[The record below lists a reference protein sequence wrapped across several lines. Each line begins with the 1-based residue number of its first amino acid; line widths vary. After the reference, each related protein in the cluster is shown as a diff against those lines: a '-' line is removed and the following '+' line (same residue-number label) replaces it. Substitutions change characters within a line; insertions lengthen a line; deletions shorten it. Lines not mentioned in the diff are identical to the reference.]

1 MKKWFAL
8 LLAVSMLFT
17 LSAGALAEGVTL
29 KTVSSF
35 AGTDA
40 SADAYTEIL
49 KAFEAETGN
58 TVVDSSSTSDEAWKA
73 SVLND
78 FAAGNEPDVLFF
90 FAASADSKP
99 ILDKVVPIEE
109 INAAYPDLN
118 LTENA
123 VLTEDDGKIYA
134 IPSRPFWEGLFVNT
148 DLFEEYGLE
157 LPTDWA
163 KLEAA
168 VAKFNE
174 VGIVPI
180 AVSLSD
186 IPHYIAEFAIIAC
199 GTPEEHMARPK
210 SLEEVPDS
218 WYEGMELIAK
228 LYEMGAFA
236 KDVNATTEA
245 VTSQMFKDKKAAM
258 QIDGSW
264 FANGIPQSSM
274 DTTIVIP
281 FPTYAEDA
289 DPTAFIGG
297 VSMGF
302 YLTRKA
308 WDDPEKRDEAVALL
322 AYLTNADSAAKL
334 GGYQFSGKL
343 LESSYEMINNAKY
356 MLSPFQDAMSKE
368 ARETWLL
375 GCIASVAD
383 GSMSAQEC
391 WEKVMTISPVFGD

>member
-1 MKKWFAL
+1 MKKWLAL
-8 LLAVSMLFT
+8 ILSCAMMLT
-17 LSAGALAEGVTL
+17 LCAGACAEGVTL

-40 SADAYTEIL
+40 SADAYVGIL

-58 TVVDSSSTSDEAWKA
+58 TVEDSSATSDEAWKA

-90 FAASADSKP
+90 FAGGADSAP
-99 ILDKVVPIEE
+99 ILDKVVPIAE

-123 VLTEDDGKIYA
+123 VLTEPDGKIYA

-148 DLFEEYGLE
+148 DLFEQYGLE
-157 LPTDWA
+157 LPTDWQ
-163 KLEAA
+163 KLETA

-186 IPHYIAEFAIIAC
+186 IPHYVAEFAIIAS
-199 GTPEEHMARPK
+199 GTPQEHMARPAT
-210 SLEEVPDS
+210 LEEVPQS
-218 WYEGMELIAK
+218 WFDGMALIHE

-264 FANGIPQSSM
+264 FANGIPQANM
-274 DTTIVIP
+274 DTTIVMP
-281 FPTYAEDA
+281 FPTKAENA

-308 WDDPEKRDEAVALL
+308 WEDPAKRDQAVALL

-334 GGYQFSGKL
+334 GGYQFTGKL
-343 LESSYEMINNAKY
+343 LESSYAMINNANY
-356 MLSPFQDAMSKE
+356 MLSPFQDAMTKE
-368 ARETWLL
+368 AREAWLL
-375 GCIASVAD
+375 GCISSVAD
-383 GSMSAQEC
+383 GTMSPEAC
-391 WEKVMTISPVFGD
+391 WEKVMALKPFAAE

>member
-1 MKKWFAL
+1 MKKWMAL
-8 LLAVSMLFT
+8 ILACAMMLT
-17 LSAGALAEGVTL
+17 MCAGAFAEGVTL

-40 SADAYTEIL
+40 SADAYVEIL

-58 TVVDSSSTSDEAWKA
+58 TVEDSSATSDEAWKA

-90 FAASADSKP
+90 FAGGADSAP
-99 ILDKVVPIEE
+99 ILDKVVPIAE
-109 INAAYPDLN
+109 INEAYPDLN

-123 VLTEDDGKIYA
+123 VLTEPDGKIYA

-163 KLEAA
+163 KLETA

-186 IPHYIAEFAIIAC
+186 IPHYISEFAIIAS
-199 GTPEEHMARPK
+199 GTPQEHMARPTT
-210 SLEEVPDS
+210 LDEVPQS
-218 WYEGMELIAK
+218 WYDGMALIHE

-264 FANGIPQSSM
+264 FANGIPQANM
-274 DTTIVIP
+274 DTTIVMP
-281 FPTYAEDA
+281 FPTKAESA

-308 WDDPEKRDEAVALL
+308 WDDPEKRDQAVALL

-343 LESSYEMINNAKY
+343 LESSYDMINNANY
-356 MLSPFQDAMSKE
+356 MLSPFQDAMTKE
-368 ARETWLL
+368 AREAWLL
-375 GCIASVAD
+375 GCISSVAD
-383 GSMSAQEC
+383 GTMSPEEC
-391 WEKVMTISPVFGD
+391 WEKVMELKPFSAE

>member
-8 LLAVSMLFT
+8 MLAAMMILT
-17 LSAGALAEGVTL
+17 SAFALADGVTL

-40 SADAYTEIL
+40 AAGAYVEIL
-49 KAFEAETGN
+49 KAYEDATGN
-58 TVVDSSSTSDEAWKA
+58 KVEDSSATSDEAWKA
-73 SVLND
+73 SVLNG

-90 FAASADSKP
+90 FAAGADSAP
-99 ILDKVVPIEE
+99 ILDKVVPISE
-109 INAAYPDLN
+109 INAAYPDLK

-123 VLTEDDGKIYA
+123 VLTEPDGKIYA

-148 DLFEEYGLE
+148 DLFEQYGLE

-168 VAKFNE
+168 IAKFNE

-186 IPHYIAEFAIIAC
+186 IPHYIAEFAIIAS
-199 GTPEEHMARPK
+199 GTPEKHMARPK
-210 SLEEVPDS
+210 TLEEVPDS
-218 WYEGMELIAK
+218 WYAGMDLIAK
-228 LYEMGAFA
+228 LYSMGAFA

-264 FANGIPQSSM
+264 FANGIPAASM
-274 DTTIVIP
+274 DTTIVMP

-289 DPTAFIGG
+289 DKTAFIGG

-308 WDDPEKRDEAVALL
+308 WDDPAKRDAAVALL
-322 AYLTNADSAAKL
+322 AHLTSPDSATKI
-334 GGYQFSGKL
+334 GGYQFTGKL
-343 LESSYEMINNAKY
+343 LESSYEMINNANY
-356 MLSPFQDAMSKE
+356 MLSPFQDSMTKE
-368 ARETWLL
+368 AREAWLL
-375 GCIASVAD
+375 GCISSVAD
-383 GSMSAQEC
+383 GSMTAKEC
-391 WEKVMTISPVFGD
+391 WEKVMALKPFGE